1 MEDLPNDD
9 KCLSLETSKGDKKI
23 WVLNHLAAKTLRDD
37 ISKEMRTV
45 IEKLESIESVDFT
58 FRMEKEAAAFEE
70 KFLKLFDE
78 DSQSNAP
85 KVPVFAYRPDM
96 Q

>member
-1 MEDLPNDD
+1 MDDIANDD
-9 KCLSLETSKGDKKI
+9 KVLSFETSKDTKKI
-23 WVLNHLAAKTLRDD
+23 WVLNHLAAKTLRED

-45 IEKLESIESVDFT
+45 IEKLDSIDGVDFA

-78 DSQSNAP
+78 DSESNAP

-96 Q
+96 S

>member
-1 MEDLPNDD
+1 
-9 KCLSLETSKGDKKI
+9 
-23 WVLNHLAAKTLRDD
+23 
-37 ISKEMRTV
+37 MRTV

-78 DSQSNAP
+78 DSESNAP
-85 KVPVFAYRPDM
+85 KVPVFAYRPEM
-96 Q
+96 

>member
-1 MEDLPNDD
+1 MEDIANDD
-9 KCLSLETSKGDKKI
+9 KVLSFETTKDGKTV
-23 WVLNHLAAKTLRDD
+23 WVLNHLAAKTLRED

-45 IEKLESIESVDFT
+45 IEKLESIDGVDFA

-78 DSQSNAP
+78 ENQSNAP
-85 KVPVFAYRPDM
+85 KVPVFAYRPEM
-96 Q
+96 

>member
-1 MEDLPNDD
+1 MDDIASDD
-9 KCLSLETSKGDKKI
+9 KVLSFETSKDNKKV
-23 WVLNHLAAKTLRDD
+23 WVLNHLAAKNLRED

-45 IEKLESIESVDFT
+45 IEKLESIDGVDFA

-78 DSQSNAP
+78 DSASNTP
-85 KVPVFAYRPDM
+85 KVPVFAYRPEM
-96 Q
+96 